1 MSLENITL
9 TAFQKNFDRADL
21 FARGFCNKKGK
32 QHKLN
37 IEKSFLNIVNK
48 ISSFLFLFFAGSL
61 FYTAYKAFQIMPLT
75 K

>member
-1 MSLENITL
+1 MLYWLSFVLP
-9 TAFQKNFDRADL
+9 AFLLYFSS
-21 FARGFCNKKGK
+21 
-32 QHKLN
+32 KLN
-37 IEKSFLNIVNK
+37 IEKGFLNIVNK